1 MSPGWLWTPGSEG
14 GRLGASSSGSEGR
27 KTAGWILGPE
37 GRGGGAGKYRERGEV
52 DLGPQEHFC
61 IACAEF
67 TRGLVQVHRYTC
79 SLWQACCVPGT
90 YSIPCGRRTPG
101 TVSIIA
107 MPGLKISWAPT
118 GAIICP
124 GHTAEAALQLASD
137 SKPSALTSGLC
148 HLPRHLRH
156 LWRSKDCP
164 QSLDKQVEA
173 QSNQKISSN
182 SYQPWG

>member
-1 MSPGWLWTPGSEG
+1 M
-14 GRLGASSSGSEGR
+14 
-27 KTAGWILGPE
+27 
-37 GRGGGAGKYRERGEV
+37 
-52 DLGPQEHFC
+52 GPQEHVC

-67 TRGLVQVHRYTC
+67 TRGLDQVHRYTC

-90 YSIPCGRRTPG
+90 YCVPCGRPTPG

-124 GHTAEAALQLASD
+124 GRTAEAALQLASD
-137 SKPSALTSGLC
+137 SKPNALTSGLC
-148 HLPRHLRH
+148 LLPRHLSH

-164 QSLDKQVEA
+164 QSLDKQVET
-173 QSNQKISSN
+173 QSTQKISSN